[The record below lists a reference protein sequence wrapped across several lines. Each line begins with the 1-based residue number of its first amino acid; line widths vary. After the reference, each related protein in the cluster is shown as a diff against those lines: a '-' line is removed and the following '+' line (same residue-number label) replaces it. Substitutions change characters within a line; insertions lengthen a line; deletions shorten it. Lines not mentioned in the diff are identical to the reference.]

1 MEKIQGYRILSV
13 DAADIYDC
21 VKNNQPLSISCE
33 DRSSKKYGRIDFDKF
48 TAVIYKS
55 IETNKLKKEF
65 EAEKK
70 NRSIKGHFE
79 LNEYSK
85 EHNDDEY
92 SATLSVINVTFKKN
106 HKQKN
111 KESLR
116 KFFYDNGIKIRTLR
130 IAGKS
135 INPVENTYV
144 RYKRSAGSSREGNC
158 LFILE
163 PLKKRM
169 MKWSLCGMDEKKIR
183 DRVSLE
189 SYVSLTLSNT
199 KTEIKIK
206 SNEIVFI
213 PDAISTFPT
222 HALKIELDENKNI
235 TSSECKTKCSNKIW
249 DGQALLDES
258 VFEEN
263 EVLRGKGMALLRNRF
278 FKTCAFN
285 TKLQHWFAINGIDSV
300 EKLKEI
306 NKNIVTSA
314 TDIKDIKLV
323 TTDSSLKS
331 IKLKISEL
339 NDTDK
344 KDKSAVARA
353 TKEAKLHWL
362 NQLTDGENLFGVVK
376 TDKETSFFGGNLVQ
390 TSYQLI
396 NTLELGEEELT
407 RLLAPADEYLNN
419 ILNDPVYM
427 RYYLKME
434 AGTTEY
440 GAYDDYS
447 DEDFSEEDLEF
458 QSLRKEVNFNLL
470 SNNDDYAKTKF
481 YSNFRGDIRRNY
493 LNKIK
498 KGKLLVKGTNAT
510 LFGNGYEMLLSL
522 TDPSFD
528 YSNPI
533 ARALDENE
541 VRISRFENGEEILC
555 ARSPHITMGNLFLA
569 KNKISSD
576 DVYARY
582 FNLTK
587 EIICVNS
594 VGECLL
600 DRLNGCD
607 FDSDF
612 VLATNDPILLNAA
625 KRNYGKFLVPIN
637 KLEDVQKSN
646 ELYKIDTD
654 IADNEIGRIVN
665 TSQWLNSLFWDKMSH
680 GECDMELYNDICK
693 LAVLSGLEID
703 KAKRDYGISAED
715 QLEWIRKKHT
725 LKDGKTLARPS
736 FMKLVKKDSENKKGQ
751 ENIEYTDNYNTAMQ
765 RLQRIKI
772 NATAER
778 EEKMSLIAFLCGIEG
793 IGKLTNEY
801 DYKNEIISKL
811 YEKNKILKTYFQY
824 LSFCNDDEKNI
835 FWKYIK
841 IVQKECVS
849 FVKKKMKSDAVMY
862 LLVDTIDKDKNPQA
876 KQCVSLLFSCI
887 CSANANFYIQMQE
900 RGIGKDHKELV
911 MDKGGTIEILGIK
924 HKLISAQKT
933 TKSD

>member
-1 MEKIQGYRILSV
+1 MKKIQGYRILSI
-13 DAADIYDC
+13 DAADIYAYA
-21 VKNNQPLSISCE
+21 VKKKPYPISCE
-33 DRSSKKYGRIDFDKF
+33 DASLKKKYGHIDFDKF

-70 NRSIKGHFE
+70 NRTIKGHFE
-79 LNEYSK
+79 LAEYSK
-85 EHNDDEY
+85 EYEDDEY
-92 SATLSVINVTFKKN
+92 SATLSVINVTFKKAY
-106 HKQKN
+106 KRKN
-111 KESLR
+111 QESLR
-116 KFFYDNGIKIRTLR
+116 KFFYENEIKIQTLR
-130 IAGKS
+130 KAGET
-135 INPVENTYV
+135 INPVVSTYV

-169 MKWSLCGMDEKKIR
+169 MKWSLCGMDEKKIK
-183 DRVSLE
+183 DKVSLE

-199 KTEIKIK
+199 KTEIKIR
-206 SNEIVFI
+206 SNEILFI
-213 PDAISTFPT
+213 PDAVSTFTT
-222 HALKIELDENKNI
+222 HALKIELDGNKNI
-235 TSSECKTKCSNKIW
+235 TSSECDTGCSNKIW

-258 VFEEN
+258 VFKAN
-263 EVLRGKGMALLRNRF
+263 DVMRGKGMALLRNRF

-285 TKLQHWFAINGIDSV
+285 TKLHQWFEENGIDSI
-300 EKLKEI
+300 EKLREI
-306 NKNIVTSA
+306 NKSIVTNA

-339 NDTDK
+339 NDNDK
-344 KDKSAVARA
+344 KDKNAVAGA
-353 TKEAKLHWL
+353 IKEAKIHWL
-362 NQLTDGENLFGVVK
+362 NQLTDGEDLFGVVK
-376 TDKETSFFGGNLVQ
+376 TDKETSFFGGDLVQ

-396 NTLELGEEELT
+396 NTLELGDEELT

-419 ILNDPVYM
+419 ILNNPVYM

-434 AGTTEY
+434 AGTAEY
-440 GAYDDYS
+440 NAYDDYS
-447 DEDFSEEDLEF
+447 DEDFSEEEIEF
-458 QSLRKEVNFNLL
+458 QTLRKEVNFNLL
-470 SNNDDYAKTKF
+470 SSNDDYAKTKF
-481 YSNFRGDIRRNY
+481 YSIFRGEIRRNY

-528 YSNPI
+528 YNNPI
-533 ARALDENE
+533 AKVLAGNE
-541 VRISRFENGEEILC
+541 IRISRFKNAEEILC

-569 KNKISSD
+569 KNKISND

-582 FNLTK
+582 FNLTN

-594 VGECLL
+594 IGECLL

-612 VLATNDPILLNAA
+612 VLATNDSIVLNAA
-625 KRNYGKFLVPIN
+625 KKNYGEFLVPIN
-637 KLEDVQKSN
+637 KLEDVEKSN

-665 TSQWLNSLFWDKMSH
+665 TSQWLNSLFWDKMSR
-680 GECDMELYNDICK
+680 GECDRELYNDICK

-715 QLEWIRKKHT
+715 QLDWIKKKYT
-725 LKDGKTLARPS
+725 LKTLPRPA
-736 FMKLVKKDSENKKGQ
+736 FMKLVKKESGNKKGQ
-751 ENIEYTDNYNTAMQ
+751 ENIVYSDNYNTAMQ
-765 RLQRIKI
+765 RLQKIKI

-778 EEKMSLIAFLCGIEG
+778 EEKISLISFFCGMEDV
-793 IGKLTNEY
+793 GKLTNEY
-801 DYKNEIISKL
+801 DYKNAIISKL
-811 YEKNKILKTYFQY
+811 YEKNKILKTYYQY

-835 FWKYIK
+835 FWKHIK

-862 LLVDTIDKDKNPQA
+862 LLIDTVDKGNNLEA
-876 KQCVSLLFSCI
+876 NQCVSLLFSCI
-887 CSANANFYIQMQE
+887 CSANDNFYVQIKE
-900 RGIGKDHKELV
+900 NGSGKDRKELV
-911 MDKGGTIEILGIK
+911 MDNDGNIEIFGVK